1 MCLNADEIHRPR
13 LQQGERVRGEITSS
27 KGYELITSS
36 YYKQQGAR
44 SKKQKVRNQEAKSG
58 SNYKQQGASFG
69 SLGKQ
74 FGASFLWIQ
83 KGKARPAAGRRC
95 HPSFTA
101 TVFQCGEV
109 RFGSLGK
116 QFGANFLWI
125 QKGKVRPAAGRRCH
139 PSFTA
144 TVFQCGEVRFGSLGK
159 QFGANFLGSE
169 SDVRHGQLQAA
180 GAIRP

>member
-58 SNYKQQGASFG
+58 SNYKQQGASFE

-125 QKGKVRPAAGRRCH
+125 QKVTLGTASCRPQAPSVLHCH
-139 PSFTA
+139 RVAVWRGPFW
-144 TVFQCGEVRFGSLGK
+144 EFG
-159 QFGANFLGSE
+159 
-169 SDVRHGQLQAA
+169 
-180 GAIRP
+180 

>member
-58 SNYKQQGASFG
+58 SNYKQQGASFE

-116 QFGANFLWI
+116 QSGR
-125 QKGKVRPAAGRRCH
+125 GVR
-139 PSFTA
+139 
-144 TVFQCGEVRFGSLGK
+144 VGSLASL
-159 QFGANFLGSE
+159 QGSE
-169 SDVRHGQLQAA
+169 NDVRHG
-180 GAIRP
+180 RPSVAWCFAVARPRFWIIWN

>member
-116 QFGANFLWI
+116 QFGANFL
-125 QKGKVRPAAGRRCH
+125 
-139 PSFTA
+139 
-144 TVFQCGEVRFGSLGK
+144 
-159 QFGANFLGSE
+159 GSE